1 MRAHVLSARLLK
13 VRGMRRPGRSQA
25 AILGAHRMER
35 SCTRHGYA
43 EGVFS
48 PRLGCAFFQHVHQR
62 RDKRGV
68 RRDCFRALIRNSK
81 LSSGFLRLSVQ
92 VVDDLH
98 VVADKA
104 DGDDYYAAGLSTSR
118 GLVSFSRSLTFRGD
132 EFAEEIVDVGL
143 QPARLRRA

>member
-1 MRAHVLSARLLK
+1 MRAHALSARFCEVL
-13 VRGMRRPGRSQA
+13 GMHRPGRNQA
-25 AILGAHRMER
+25 AILGAYRMER

-48 PRLGCAFFQHVHQR
+48 PRLGCAFFQHIHQR

-68 RRDCFRALIRNSK
+68 RRDCFRTLVSNSK
-81 LSSGFLRLSVQ
+81 LRSGFLRLGVQ

-104 DGDDYYAAGLSTSR
+104 DRDDDDPAWPSTSR
-118 GLVSFSRSLTFRGD
+118 GLVSFPLTLAFRGD

>member
-1 MRAHVLSARLLK
+1 
-13 VRGMRRPGRSQA
+13 
-25 AILGAHRMER
+25 MER
-35 SCTRHGYA
+35 SRARNGHT

-48 PRLGCAFFQHVHQR
+48 PRLSCAFFQHVHQR

-81 LSSGFLRLSVQ
+81 LRSGFIRLGVQ

-98 VVADKA
+98 VVADKT
-104 DGDDYYAAGLSTSR
+104 DGDDDHAAWLFASR
-118 GLVSFSRSLTFRGD
+118 GLVSFRSSLAFRGD
-132 EFAEEIVDVGL
+132 EFAKEVIDIGL

>member
-1 MRAHVLSARLLK
+1 MRGSS
-13 VRGMRRPGRSQA
+13 RSQA
-25 AILGAHRMER
+25 AIWWTHRMER
-35 SCTRHGYA
+35 PRARNGHT

-81 LSSGFLRLSVQ
+81 LRSSFLRLGIQ
-92 VVDDLH
+92 IVDDFH

-104 DGDDYYAAGLSTSR
+104 DRDDDYAAWLSTSR
-118 GLVSFSRSLTFRGD
+118 GLVSFRSSPAFRGD
-132 EFAEEIVDVGL
+132 EFAKKIIDVRL
-143 QPARLRRA
+143 KPARLRRA